1 MAYEYD
7 RFLTLNV
14 PCPAITEVLIIF
26 VLLLVNGFFAL
37 SEIAIVSASKPL
49 LRQMAKQGSG
59 RAEAALDL
67 AENPGKFL
75 STVQVGITLVGI
87 LAGAYGGAAI
97 AEDLAPHLN
106 AVSWINPHG
115 QVAAVALIVSAIT
128 YFSVVIGELV
138 PKQFALAHAEGL
150 AMFVAPIMKGLSWL
164 TSPVVLVLNFS
175 AQSLL
180 TLLRVQRGEGTVTE
194 EEVRAILTESA
205 ESGVIDKAEH
215 EMLQRVI
222 RLADR
227 DVKSIMTHR
236 TDVVFIDVNDTLDTI
251 RTKVHDAGH
260 SRYPVVEGGGDNVVG
275 IVQAKEML
283 DARLSGEEFSIRGLM
298 REAHILPEHISCLAA
313 LETFK
318 QHHIN
323 LMIIVDEYGS
333 TQGIVTPSD
342 FLEAIV
348 GTIASNY
355 GDADQPMI
363 VQRAD
368 GSWLVDGR
376 TPIEE
381 IHLSIG
387 IETISADED
396 FDTIAGYMLTH
407 MRAAP
412 TEGASFNDA
421 GYSFEVVDMDHHRID
436 KILITKIEDAGIAK

>member
-1 MAYEYD
+1 M
-7 RFLTLNV
+7 
-14 PCPAITEVLIIF
+14 
-26 VLLLVNGFFAL
+26 

-49 LRQMAKQGSG
+49 LRQLAKQGDH
-59 RAEAALDL
+59 RADIALSL

-97 AEDLAPHLN
+97 AEDLAPHLD
-106 AVSWINPHG
+106 AVTWIYPHG
-115 QVAAVALIVSAIT
+115 ETVAVALIVSGIT

-138 PKQFALAHAEGL
+138 PKQFALSHAERL
-150 AMFVAPIMKGLSWL
+150 ALFVAPIMKGLSWL
-164 TSPVVLVLNFS
+164 TTPVVNVLNFS
-175 AQSLL
+175 AQTILRI
-180 TLLRVQRGEGTVTE
+180 LRVKRGDDTVTE
-194 EEVRAILTESA
+194 EEVKAILSESA
-205 ESGVIDKAEH
+205 QSGVIDKAEH

-236 TDVVFIDVNDTLDTI
+236 TDVVFIDINDSREILRRKI
-251 RTKVHDAGH
+251 HEAGH
-260 SRYPVVEGGGDNVVG
+260 SRYPVVDGDTDSVIG
-275 IVQAKEML
+275 ILQAKEML
-283 DARLSGEEFSIRGLM
+283 DGILSADDFNLHHYVRD
-298 REAHILPEHISCLAA
+298 AHILPENISCLAA

-318 QHHIN
+318 NHHIN

-333 TQGIVTPSD
+333 IQGIVTPSD

-355 GDADQPMI
+355 GETDQPMI
-363 VQRAD
+363 VTRED

-387 IETISADED
+387 IEAISADED
-396 FDTIAGYMLTH
+396 FDTLAGYVLNNL
-407 MRAAP
+407 RAAP
-412 TEGASFNDA
+412 SEGVFTEEH
-421 GYSFEVVDMDHHRID
+421 GYRFEIVDMDHHRID
-436 KILITKIEDAGIAK
+436 KILITKI